1 MRKLQCDLCGGPL
14 TVQAGGQR
22 AVCGNC
28 GLEYPMER
36 LRELLSGAAA
46 TKDAPVKGKGAADS
60 AVVRDPAAKKPKRRT
75 PCGFELRMI
84 RKSVAGAAGIDA
96 LSLKIPQG
104 GCTILTTDQ
113 ARGDLLVR
121 LIAGLEPLD
130 GGDMRAQGANFTMLQ
145 PKDRP
150 VGIFL
155 GSGSLL
161 DHMSVYENIAFFLKN
176 SGKDAAETDRCVRRA
191 AALCGVDDC
200 LDVKPKELL
209 PAQKLGCG
217 IARAAMHVKPGGPLV
232 GKLFPC
238 PPPDVAGW
246 LCGVLNRLRAEWPA
260 TVLLVTDHAE
270 YLDALEADVV
280 QLPQAEPVFD
290 ALWEPLPDTL

>member
-22 AVCGNC
+22 AACENC
-28 GLEYPMER
+28 GLVYSAER
-36 LRELLSGAAA
+36 LRELLADDKETAPPQTEAAA
-46 TKDAPVKGKGAADS
+46 WGL
-60 AVVRDPAAKKPKRRT
+60 
-75 PCGFELRMI
+75 ELRAI
-84 RKSVAGAAGIDA
+84 CRRVQGAPAFESFF
-96 LSLKIPQG
+96 LQVPQG
-104 GCTILTTDQ
+104 GCVVLVGDK

-130 GGDMRAQGANFTMLQ
+130 GGDMRAQGANFTMRQ

-176 SGKDAAETDRCVRRA
+176 SGKDAAETGRCVRRA

-232 GKLFPC
+232 VKLFPC